1 MLLVCEKLEITIIL
15 YILYISIILKGT
27 EHVEVA
33 KSIRTVVERI
43 HKKQKKVG
51 TKANFFDLKS

>member
-27 EHVEVA
+27 EHVEVGRN
-33 KSIRTVVERI
+33 IRIVVEEI
-43 HKKQKKVG
+43 NK
-51 TKANFFDLKS
+51 L